1 MQYTKVNITAT
12 YWVQYAILSLQN
24 KPWGQIILS
33 CSSSQTYS
41 SCTALTFGSV
51 SVEMYLKERGW
62 GGIDWLHEAQNTT
75 GVRLLSTWWWNFR
88 FHDMQEIWAS
98 WGANSFSRGPYFM

>member
-1 MQYTKVNITAT
+1 MQYKKVNITAT

-24 KPWGQIILS
+24 KPWGQIVLS

-41 SCTALTFGSV
+41 SCAALTFGSV

-62 GGIDWLHEAQNTT
+62 EGIDWLHEAQNTT